1 MLDGGWWPRSPLW
14 RAGTS
19 RYSPRAAIGGPA
31 GEGGAYTYTSR
42 MIHLK
47 GIMIIDILSTLCIFT
62 FCHILCLVDTF

>member
-31 GEGGAYTYTSR
+31 GAGGAYRLTLTLAEPENTM

-47 GIMIIDILSTLCIFT
+47 GTVHLYIYLYLY
-62 FCHILCLVDTF
+62 LVDTL